1 MNQVMQA
8 DNTRSMAGGSSKSNV
23 KTGLL
28 LAGMAL
34 AFFLAVVINHV
45 YFR

>member
-1 MNQVMQA
+1 
-8 DNTRSMAGGSSKSNV
+8 MAGGRKKSNV

-28 LAGMAL
+28 LAAMAL

-45 YFR
+45 FSR